1 MISYDLNEIPS
12 SILAIGAH
20 PDDIEFNAFGTLAKW
35 ASVGSKIDMAIMT
48 DGSKGSWDPDQN
60 IDELKEIRRIEAKMA
75 ADTIGADLHFLNY
88 VDGEL
93 EFNKDTVKAIAKL
106 IRQVKPQMVITHDP
120 FKKYRLHPDHRNC
133 GQIVLDAIVAARDP
147 HFLKDL
153 GILHHRPHKILLFEP
168 EVTDHLETIQEFINT
183 KIEALLKHKSQY
195 ITTMDIT
202 DPENPTQI
210 MRFKNWIDELAHSA
224 GNPIGKPA
232 ECFKLIDKV

>member
-1 MISYDLNEIPS
+1 
-12 SILAIGAH
+12 
-20 PDDIEFNAFGTLAKW
+20 
-35 ASVGSKIDMAIMT
+35 MAIMT

-60 IDELKEIRRIEAKMA
+60 IDELKEIRRIEAKRA
-75 ADTIGADLHFLNY
+75 ADTIGANLHFLNY

-93 EFNKDTVKAIAKL
+93 EFNKDTVKTIAKL
-106 IRQVKPQMVITHDP
+106 IRLVKPQMIITHDP

-153 GILHHRPHKILLFEP
+153 NISHHRPHKILLFEP
-168 EVTDHLETIQEFINT
+168 EVTDHLETIQEFMNT

-202 DPENPTQI
+202 DPENPIQI
-210 MRFKNWIDELAHSA
+210 MRFKNWIGELAHSA

-232 ECFKLIDKV
+232 ECFKLIEKV